1 MNCAF
6 FSNLP
11 EDDTALC
18 IYIYLQHQETPTTS
32 TLVITQAGKQVV
44 PRFAELR
51 QPELH
56 DLDPA
61 LPPTESPLPATTPV
75 VGHPSDCPY
84 YTASGSS
91 PPMPSQGDRGFHR

>member
-1 MNCAF
+1 M
-6 FSNLP
+6 
-11 EDDTALC
+11 C
-18 IYIYLQHQETPTTS
+18 IYIYLQYQETPTTS

-44 PRFAELR
+44 PRSAELR

-75 VGHPSDCPY
+75 VRPSDCPS

-91 PPMPSQGDRGFHR
+91 PPMPVPFQG